1 MWAKMAKVALEKRGS
16 DPFYD
21 DKLITGKYY
30 ISRVLPETASH
41 LAKLKTD
48 ADLMMALPADRF

>member
-1 MWAKMAKVALEKRGS
+1 MWALMAKVAIEKKGD

-21 DKLITGKYY
+21 DKLVTGQYY
-30 ISRVLPETASH
+30 VSRVLPEAASH
-41 LAKLKTD
+41 LAKLKTG